1 MIRVRYTPEKFR
13 ILVEGHAGSAEKGR
27 DLVCAAVS
35 TLVLTL
41 AENVARMKKAGWLE
55 GHAVEIMAGKARIQ
69 CLPREEWKG
78 ASEVVFGAVFAGLEL
93 LGERWPEFVRV
104 ETVAGG

>member
-13 ILVEGHAGSAEKGR
+13 ITVEGHAGSAERGR

-41 AENVARMKKAGWLE
+41 GENVARMKKAGWLE

-69 CLPREEWKG
+69 CLPREEWKE
-78 ASEVVFGAVFAGLEL
+78 AAEVVFGAVFAGLEL
-93 LGERWPEFVRV
+93 LGERWPGFVKV
-104 ETVAGG
+104 LKE